1 MFSML
6 TKEETEHVKSKIIR
20 KSYSKGETVFLEGD
34 NWDKLYIIS
43 RGKLKVF
50 KLTKEGKEQ
59 ILYILSEGEF
69 MGDMNLLKQGRYDFN
84 AAALEDVELC
94 TLNKESFEKLIKAYP
109 TMMIEVLEVMHD
121 RILSL
126 EELIKT
132 LSTKDVEARLAAML
146 LSFINNFGE
155 TTEKGVEIDLPLNRE
170 DMANYIGITRETI
183 SRKLNNLQDEGVIE
197 LIGNKKLIIK
207 KPDILKERS

>member
-20 KSYSKGETVFLEGD
+20 KSYGKGETVFLEGD

-43 RGKLKVF
+43 KGKLKVF

-69 MGDMNLLKQGRYDFN
+69 MGDMNLLKQGRYDFS

-94 TLNKESFEKLIKAYP
+94 TLNKESFEKLIKTYP

>member
-1 MFSML
+1 
-6 TKEETEHVKSKIIR
+6 
-20 KSYSKGETVFLEGD
+20 
-34 NWDKLYIIS
+34 
-43 RGKLKVF
+43 
-50 KLTKEGKEQ
+50 
-59 ILYILSEGEF
+59 
-69 MGDMNLLKQGRYDFN
+69 MNLLKQGRYDFN

-170 DMANYIGITRETI
+170 DMAN
-183 SRKLNNLQDEGVIE
+183 
-197 LIGNKKLIIK
+197 
-207 KPDILKERS
+207 